1 MAGLSK
7 NKNKNPKFFGVHTDE
22 GKKKFKILAGNYPSG
37 DYKGKSIPGKV
48 KEFVKTAA
56 KQNVEFIK
64 QAGKQNI
71 KAVKKVVKLIKN
83 KKNK

>member
-7 NKNKNPKFFGVHTDE
+7 NKNPKFYGVHINE
-22 GKKKFKILAGNYPSG
+22 GKKKFKILAGSYPSG
-37 DYKGKSIPGKV
+37 DYKGKSIPGKI

-56 KQNVEFIK
+56 KHNIEFVT

-71 KAVKKVVKLIKN
+71 KAIKKVVKLIK
-83 KKNK
+83 KKKT